1 MKVGDIVRATWY
13 DGYEVVGKY
22 LENKQGYIII
32 VQEDDKKTLVAC
44 DKNAVTF
51 EVITATE

>member
-1 MKVGDIVRATWY
+1 MKVGDIVCATWY
-13 DGYEVVGKY
+13 DGHEVVGKY

-51 EVITATE
+51 EVITTND